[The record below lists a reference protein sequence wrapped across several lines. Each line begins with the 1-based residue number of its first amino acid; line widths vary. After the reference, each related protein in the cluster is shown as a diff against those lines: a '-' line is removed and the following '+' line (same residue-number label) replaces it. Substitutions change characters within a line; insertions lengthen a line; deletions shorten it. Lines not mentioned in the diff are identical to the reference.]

1 MNFGPRLEAVA
12 ALVPPCHT
20 LVDVGTD
27 HAYLPVLL
35 LQQGKIQN
43 AIAGDVV
50 PGPCDAARH
59 TVRSFHLED
68 RISVR
73 QGSGLTVVTPGEA
86 EAAVMAGMG
95 AETMLQIL
103 RDSPEVW
110 QHPAFRHLILQPMS
124 DSDRLRH
131 WADQNGWAIVK
142 EDLAEEGG
150 RLYELLHLSLEPGW
164 HYPGSCWEVGEDL
177 VRRNH
182 PLLPKLLEERC
193 AKYRHLLEQMDRS
206 PRAKASERYAT
217 YRTILEQLEAL
228 ENGRE

>member
-1 MNFGPRLEAVA
+1 MEAVA
-12 ALVPPCHT
+12 ALVPVCHR

-35 LQQGKIQN
+35 LQQGRIQR

-50 PGPCDAARH
+50 SGPCDAARH

-73 QGSGLTVVTPGEA
+73 QGSGLTVVRPGEV

-103 RDSPEVW
+103 RESPEIW
-110 QHPAFRHLILQPMS
+110 QHPGFRHLILQPMS

-131 WADQNGWAIVK
+131 WAEDAGWAICR
-142 EDLAEEGG
+142 EDLVEEGG
-150 RLYELLHLSLEPGW
+150 RLYELLHLTPSPGW
-164 HYPGSCWEVGEDL
+164 KYPGGCWKVGDDL

-182 PLLPKLLEERC
+182 PLLPALLAERC
-193 AKYRHLLEQMDRS
+193 AKYRHLLEQMDKS
-206 PRAKASERYAT
+206 PRARASERYAT

-228 ENGRE
+228 ENGRK

>member
-35 LQQGKIQN
+35 LQQGKIQT

-50 PGPCDAARH
+50 PGPCEAARH

-73 QGSGLTVVTPGEA
+73 QGSGLTVVQPGEV

-103 RDSPEVW
+103 GDSPEIW
-110 QHPAFRHLILQPMS
+110 QHPDFRHLILQPMS
-124 DSDRLRH
+124 DSERIRH
-131 WADQNGWAIVK
+131 WAEENGWAI
-142 EDLAEEGG
+142 LQEELVREGE
-150 RLYELLHLSLEPGW
+150 RLYELLHLSPCPGW
-164 HYPGSCWEVGEDL
+164 QYPGTCWEVGEDL

-182 PLLPKLLEERC
+182 PLLPELLHQRI
-193 AKYRHLLEQMDRS
+193 AKYRHLLDQMAHS
-206 PRAKASERYAT
+206 ERARASERYQT
-217 YRTILEQLEAL
+217 YTTILEQLEAL
-228 ENGRE
+228 ENGRK

>member
-1 MNFGPRLEAVA
+1 MNFGSRLEAVA
-12 ALVPPCHT
+12 ALVPSCHT

-35 LQQGKIQN
+35 LQQGKIHN

-59 TVRSFHLED
+59 TVRSFSLED

-73 QGSGLTVVTPGEA
+73 QGSGLTVVRPGEA

-110 QHPAFRHLILQPMS
+110 QHPGFRHLILQPMS

-131 WADQNGWAIVK
+131 WAENAGWAIVR
-142 EDLAEEGG
+142 EDLVEEGG
-150 RLYELLHLSLEPGW
+150 RLYELLHLSPDPGW
-164 HYPGSCWEVGEDL
+164 QYTGSCWEVGEDL
-177 VRRNH
+177 VRHNH
-182 PLLPKLLEERC
+182 PLLLKLLEERC

-206 PRAKASERYAT
+206 PRARASERYAT
-217 YRTILEQLEAL
+217 YHTILEQLEAL
-228 ENGRE
+228 ENGRK